1 MRQKHLR
8 TAAKRRRKAYNHRS
22 PWKRT
27 KCNRLKHGKKK
38 VVI

>member
-1 MRQKHLR
+1 MLKKSHR
-8 TAAKRRRKAYNHRS
+8 TANKRRRKAYNHRS

-27 KCNRLKHGKKK
+27 KCNRNKHGKKK